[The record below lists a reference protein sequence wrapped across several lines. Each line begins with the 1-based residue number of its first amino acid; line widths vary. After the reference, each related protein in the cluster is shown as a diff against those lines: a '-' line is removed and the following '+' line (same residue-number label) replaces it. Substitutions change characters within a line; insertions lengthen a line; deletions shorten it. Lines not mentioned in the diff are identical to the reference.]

1 MWLADP
7 QNILRVLGPG
17 LVAYGLLIL
26 FLRLGGK
33 RSLAKL
39 NAFDFVVTIAIGSIL
54 ANVLTGTSLALSQAL
69 LAVGLLIMLQTVV
82 SWLSVR
88 SDAFQDLIRACPRIL
103 LKDGVIDEQALKEER
118 VTRGDLMQVL
128 RDGGFGRLD
137 EVAAVVLEANGTLN
151 TIGKREGRDAL
162 ETLEDVK
169 GA

>member
-1 MWLADP
+1 MWLSDP
-7 QNILRVLGPG
+7 QNIIRVLGPG
-17 LVAYGLLIL
+17 LVAYALLIL
-26 FLRLGGK
+26 FLRIGGK

-39 NAFDFVVTIAIGSIL
+39 NAFDFVVTVAIGSIL
-54 ANVLTGTSLALSQAL
+54 ANVLTGTSLALGQAA
-69 LAVGLLIMLQTVV
+69 LAMGMLIVLQVAV

-88 SDAFQDLIRACPRIL
+88 SDAFQGLIRACPRIL

-137 EVAAVVLEANGTLN
+137 EVAAVVLEADGTLN
-151 TIGKREGRDAL
+151 TIGKRDGRGKL
-162 ETLEDVK
+162 ETLEDVR